1 MNTGLNQAQLN
12 QEQNVKALAHDI
24 RGMLAT
30 VQLAIDR
37 LMLHEDKAVRKQ
49 CSSVEKIIIKAT
61 EYCSDTV
68 KDRRVKKRQ
77 YVSTGQLV
85 KDIDLILHPLA
96 KSTNVDYNVI
106 HTDAIIPKRISNKLQ
121 RVIVNLGRNSIKAQN
136 DQPCGR
142 LIILIDVSQ
151 HEIIVEIIDNGPGIP
166 SDIIEELYEHI
177 GNSTPFRKNKIGM
190 GLTSSYAFIGEL
202 DGQISICNSMFRGT
216 KFQIQIPLRGEQ
228 HADDLFE
235 LNEVVC

>member
-1 MNTGLNQAQLN
+1 L
-12 QEQNVKALAHDI
+12 
-24 RGMLAT
+24 T
-30 VQLAIDR
+30 VR
-37 LMLHEDKAVRKQ
+37 
-49 CSSVEKIIIKAT
+49 
-61 EYCSDTV
+61 
-68 KDRRVKKRQ
+68 DRRVKERQ

-85 KDIDLILHPLA
+85 KDIDLILQPLA
-96 KSTNVDYNVI
+96 QDKNIDYNVI

-121 RVIVNLGRNSIKAQN
+121 RVIINLGRNSIKAQN
-136 DQPCGR
+136 DQASGR

-177 GNSTPFRKNKIGM
+177 GHSTPFRKNKIGM

-216 KFQIQIPLRGEQ
+216 KFQIKIPLREPQ
-228 HADDLFE
+228 KVDNILNM
-235 LNEVVC
+235 NEVVC

>member
-1 MNTGLNQAQLN
+1 MNTNLNQATFN

-49 CSSVEKIIIKAT
+49 CSTVEKIILKAT

-68 KDRRVKKRQ
+68 HDRRVKERQ

-85 KDIDLILHPLA
+85 KDINLILQPLA
-96 KSTNVDYNVI
+96 QSKTVDYDII
-106 HTDAIIPKRISNKLQ
+106 HTDAIIPKHISKKLQ
-121 RVIVNLGRNSIKAQN
+121 RVIVNLGRNSIKAQS
-136 DQPCGR
+136 DQDRGR

-151 HEIIVEIIDNGPGIP
+151 HEIVIEIIDNGRGIP
-166 SDIIEELYEHI
+166 NDIIE
-177 GNSTPFRKNKIGM
+177 
-190 GLTSSYAFIGEL
+190 
-202 DGQISICNSMFRGT
+202 
-216 KFQIQIPLRGEQ
+216 
-228 HADDLFE
+228 
-235 LNEVVC
+235 